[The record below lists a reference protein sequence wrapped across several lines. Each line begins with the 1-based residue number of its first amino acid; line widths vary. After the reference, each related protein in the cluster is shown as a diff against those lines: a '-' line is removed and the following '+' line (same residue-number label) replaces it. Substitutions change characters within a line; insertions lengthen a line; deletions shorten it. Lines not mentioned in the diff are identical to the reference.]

1 MRYSQLNFQAFDI
14 RLKAAYRVIFSGKE
28 NALNLNDSFPT
39 K

>member
-1 MRYSQLNFQAFDI
+1 MTNSQLNFQAFDI
-14 RLKAAYRVIFSGKE
+14 RLKE

>member
-14 RLKAAYRVIFSGKE
+14 RLKAYRVIFSRKE
-28 NALNLNDSFPT
+28 NALNFNDNFPT